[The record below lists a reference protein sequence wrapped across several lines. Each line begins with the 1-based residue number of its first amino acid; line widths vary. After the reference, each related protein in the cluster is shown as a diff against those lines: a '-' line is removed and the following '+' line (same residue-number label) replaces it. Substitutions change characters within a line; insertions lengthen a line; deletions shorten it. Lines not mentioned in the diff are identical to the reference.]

1 MFTNEQMEQLR
12 LLLSNLATKGDLGL
26 LKDDMKFME
35 NSLRDD
41 MKLMEDHLKDD
52 MKFMENRL
60 KDDIKFV
67 EGSLKDDMK
76 FMENSLVTKINKV
89 TTMLEGDFFN
99 ESKRVNTLTHRV
111 SDLNK
116 RVEHLEQK

>member
-26 LKDDMKFME
+26 
-35 NSLRDD
+35 
-41 MKLMEDHLKDD
+41 
-52 MKFMENRL
+52 
-60 KDDIKFV
+60 
-67 EGSLKDDMK
+67 LKDDMK